1 LPASSGLLAY
11 WDFNDIPPQGVFTSV
26 LPTPDSTDAAPSL
39 IKVVHLDGTS
49 PWDRTKV
56 SLKVD
61 SATVTANVT
70 KTGGYVTVSYV
81 PNPLF
86 PMRSAHTAT
95 LLYDAAVV
103 YEWQFTV
110 GAYTKDVI
118 LSNIGVLKGA
128 ASFTPDRGGKS
139 GSAGDFGID
148 FGRASAGQ
156 SVHIVDATFL
166 NQAAT
171 NDEMAVVSWQKLHLV
186 ASASLF
192 WGYSPSA
199 GGGNRGF
206 AAFAPWGDNVLY
218 FDTAGCCDATTQR
231 INANID
237 TFPDY
242 PGVSTWWTNWH
253 HLVFQKKLSTKE
265 IWIDGK
271 LFLTGDSSDPLPTD
285 FTEAWLGFDQPDN
298 ARLRGVIDDFAV
310 FATALTEASITNLVA
325 GRLPTALP
333 ASTKLLAYWNFNDAP
348 TSAAPAIGIA
358 REGAALKITYTG
370 TLQSTATIGG
380 QWNDVQGATSPYSVT
395 PSAGP
400 GSSFYRAKQ

>member
-1 LPASSGLLAY
+1 MHGLEDDFSLYSKALAEADITNLFGGTLPTALPASSGLLAY

-26 LPTPDSTDAAPSL
+26 LPTPDSTDAAPIL

-61 SATVTANVT
+61 NATVTANVT

-128 ASFTPDRGGKS
+128 AIFTADRGGKS

-156 SVHIVDATFL
+156 SVDIVDSTFL

-218 FDTAGCCDATTQR
+218 
-231 INANID
+231 
-237 TFPDY
+237 
-242 PGVSTWWTNWH
+242 
-253 HLVFQKKLSTKE
+253 
-265 IWIDGK
+265 
-271 LFLTGDSSDPLPTD
+271 
-285 FTEAWLGFDQPDN
+285 
-298 ARLRGVIDDFAV
+298 
-310 FATALTEASITNLVA
+310 
-325 GRLPTALP
+325 
-333 ASTKLLAYWNFNDAP
+333 
-348 TSAAPAIGIA
+348 
-358 REGAALKITYTG
+358 
-370 TLQSTATIGG
+370 
-380 QWNDVQGATSPYSVT
+380 
-395 PSAGP
+395 
-400 GSSFYRAKQ
+400 